1 MVEKEHGFEAL
12 CGKVIGVVTDTPESY
27 GAPESLCL
35 LCPEK
40 NCTVYTGYL
49 YMITHYNNSD

>member
-35 LCPEK
+35 PSPEY
-40 NCTVYTGYL
+40 NCTVYTDYP
-49 YMITHYNNSD
+49 YEITQYINPD